1 MSSGD
6 KMCTRVFWS
15 DNSVAKVVSRTM
27 DWAVSDDPVLWAVPE
42 GTRRMAGD
50 GAWESRF
57 GVVGLSM
64 WDSGT
69 TDAVNSAGLAAH
81 LLYLGTAGFAAPGTP
96 GAISNLLWA
105 QWALDR
111 FATVD
116 EAVSALSHHPVV
128 SAPAR
133 GQELGCH
140 LALEDASGDSAIVEP
155 IGGKLRVHHDRGY
168 QVVANDPSFDE
179 QLENLSRYRPF
190 GGSRPLPGGIGSG
203 DRFVR
208 AAYFLR
214 YLPEPAN
221 LAEAVAGAFNVAG
234 TVSVPPGAP
243 YDDFGVYPTWWT
255 SAIDLTNL
263 TYYFWSH
270 ASPSM
275 IWVEL
280 SGIDLRPGSPVR
292 SLNPRGPG
300 LVGDV
305 TARLTPAALTY

>member
-1 MSSGD
+1 
-6 KMCTRVFWS
+6 MCTRVFWS

-27 DWAVSDDPVLWAVPE
+27 DWLVSDDPVLWAVPE
-42 GTRRMAGD
+42 GTRRAAGD
-50 GAWESRF
+50 AAWESRF

-81 LLYLGTAGFAAPGTP
+81 VLYLGTAGFAAPGSP
-96 GAISNLLWA
+96 AAITNLLWA
-105 QWALDR
+105 QWALDHC
-111 FATVD
+111 ATVD
-116 EAVSALSHHPVV
+116 EAVSALRDLPVV
-128 SAPAR
+128 SVPVR

-155 IGGKLRVHHDRGY
+155 IDGKLRVHHGPEY
-168 QVVANDPSFDE
+168 QVTANDPAFDE
-179 QLENLSRYRPF
+179 QLENLRHYRPF
-190 GGSRPLPGGIGSG
+190 GGDRPLPGGIESV

-208 AAYFLR
+208 AAYYLH
-214 YLPEPAN
+214 YLPEPRD
-221 LAEAVAGAFNVAG
+221 LAEAIAGVVNIAG
-234 TVSVPPGAP
+234 TVSCPPGAP
-243 YDDFGVYPTWWT
+243 YEDFGVYPTWWT

-270 ASPSM
+270 TSPSL

-280 SGIDLRPGSPVR
+280 SSIDLRRGSAVR
-292 SLNPRGPG
+292 SLDPRGPG

-305 TARLTPAALTY
+305 TARLAPAALTY